1 MPYQARGHKAHVD
14 FYPGTVSST
23 AIRGQTRGACVATQ
37 GHKHC
42 WAQLAE
48 AGLGL
53 SEPPPPPR
61 GSRPSGSP
69 STGPGPRL
77 TCLGLWLGQLL
88 LCGRD
93 GFCSFARHF
102 CVDKGEKKPHRT
114 CGRPEKDP
122 EGRLQTPATGLTQW
136 YRIPGA
142 QTSTGTEG
150 RPAAASAGK
159 DSADPAG
166 SRRSGSHAAPRLGAA
181 AAYAAQPPPPGPA
194 TASARRAEPSPRG
207 RPGIA
212 LLGAS
217 PTPPTAPTAPPPS
230 SALPPGPAA
239 LPTPRGRGW
248 RRMAAATLTV
258 REAEP
263 KMAAERDQAAE
274 GATSGKRTTSGGKEQ
289 RTSARPPRPAA
300 CARAFRA
307 AFGRSGTREREPFP
321 GTGIVPRSAAPLCP
335 PGAPSPLPRSP
346 GTRTRG

>member
-1 MPYQARGHKAHVD
+1 MLPSAA
-14 FYPGTVSST
+14 P
-23 AIRGQTRGACVATQ
+23 
-37 GHKHC
+37 
-42 WAQLAE
+42 L
-48 AGLGL
+48 L
-53 SEPPPPPR
+53 PPPSPPR

-102 CVDKGEKKPHRT
+102 CIDKGEKKPHRT
-114 CGRPEKDP
+114 CGRPEKYP
-122 EGRLQTPATGLTQW
+122 EGRLQTPVTGLTQW
-136 YRIPGA
+136 YRVPGA

-194 TASARRAEPSPRG
+194 TASAASARRAEPSPRG
-207 RPGIA
+207 RPGI
-212 LLGAS
+212 L
-217 PTPPTAPTAPPPS
+217 PS
-230 SALPPGPAA
+230 SEPPRPHRRPRPLRRRPPALPPGPAA

-289 RTSARPPRPAA
+289 RTSARPPRPAG

-321 GTGIVPRSAAPLCP
+321 GMGIVPRSAAPLCP